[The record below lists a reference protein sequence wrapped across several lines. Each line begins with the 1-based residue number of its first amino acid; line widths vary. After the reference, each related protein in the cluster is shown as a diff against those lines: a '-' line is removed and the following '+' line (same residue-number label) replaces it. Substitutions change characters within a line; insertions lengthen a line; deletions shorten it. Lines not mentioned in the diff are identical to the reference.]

1 MQRGF
6 RHGLLTAHPREYSL
20 SDPMRTDAA
29 ADTPRRAPADTRRLR
44 ILFAGAALLGALA
57 VLLLQDVLPGRVRAL
72 VGIPCFL
79 AALIACSADIRAIRW
94 RTVAWGIG
102 LQLALAVLILRLEVG
117 GVRPGFELF
126 SALAAAAT
134 RMFSFTD
141 AGARLVCGV
150 FPAGLIFAFTG
161 LPIVIVASA
170 LSAVLY
176 HLRVLQ
182 FVVALMARLM
192 MPLMRTSGAETLSVA
207 ANVFVGQTEAPLV
220 VKPYVAG
227 MTRSE
232 LLTLMTGGLATIAG
246 SVLGVYLTL
255 GADPVALLATSVMA
269 APCSLY
275 VAKILVPETAQSATA
290 GVAVTAGRSSHANVI
305 AAAAAGAIDG
315 MRIAL
320 NIAAM
325 LIAFLALIAM
335 IDFGLGLL
343 HPGLALARIGAVVFT
358 PVAALIGVAA
368 ADVPALADLLGTK
381 LVANEFVAYVKLA
394 EEYGEV
400 LGDRSRTLATFALTG
415 FANVGSI
422 GILLGGIGAIA
433 PDRRAELAS
442 LSLRALLGGFT
453 ATLINAALA
462 ALLL

>member
-1 MQRGF
+1 
-6 RHGLLTAHPREYSL
+6 
-20 SDPMRTDAA
+20 MRTDTPAA
-29 ADTPRRAPADTRRLR
+29 TPADALRLR
-44 ILFAGAALLGALA
+44 VLCGGGALLGALV
-57 VLLLQDVLPGRVRAL
+57 VLLLQDTLPGRVRAL
-72 VGIPCFL
+72 IGVVCFI
-79 AALIACSADIRAIRW
+79 AALVACSADIRAIRW
-94 RTVAWGIG
+94 RTVGWGLG
-102 LQLALAVLILRLEVG
+102 LQLVLAVLILRLEVG

-141 AGARLVCGV
+141 AGARLVFGVLADPEALGEV
-150 FPAGLIFAFTG
+150 FPDGLIFAFTG
-161 LPIVIVASA
+161 LPIVIFASS

-176 HLRVLQ
+176 HLGVLQ
-182 FVVALMARLM
+182 YVVALMARLM

-275 VAKILVPETAQSATA
+275 VAKILLPETAQSATA
-290 GVAVTAGRSSHANVI
+290 GVAVVAGRGGHANVI
-305 AAAAAGAIDG
+305 DAAAGGAIDG
-315 MRIAL
+315 MRVAL

-335 IDFGLGLL
+335 VDFGLGLI
-343 HPGLALARIGAVVFT
+343 HPGLSLARIGAVVFT
-358 PVAALIGVAA
+358 PVAALVGVPA
-368 ADVPALADLLGTK
+368 ADVPVLADLLGTK

-394 EEYGEV
+394 QEYEAV
-400 LGDRSRTLATFALTG
+400 LGDRSRMLATFALTG

-433 PDRRAELAS
+433 PERRAELAN

-453 ATLINAALA
+453 ATLINASIA

>member
-1 MQRGF
+1 
-6 RHGLLTAHPREYSL
+6 
-20 SDPMRTDAA
+20 MRTDAVSG
-29 ADTPRRAPADTRRLR
+29 TPGPGAESLRLR
-44 ILFAGAALLGALA
+44 VLFAGAALLGAAA

-79 AALIACSADIRAIRW
+79 AALVACSADIRAIRW
-94 RTVAWGIG
+94 RTVAWGMG

-141 AGARLVCGV
+141 AGTRLVFGVLADPETLGGV
-150 FPAGLIFAFTG
+150 FPDGLIFAFTG
-161 LPIVIVASA
+161 LPIVIFASA

-182 FVVALMARLM
+182 FVVALMARVM

-275 VAKILVPETAQSATA
+275 VAKILLPETAQAATA
-290 GVAVTAGRSSHANVI
+290 GVAVTAGRGSHANI
-305 AAAAAGAIDG
+305 IDAAAGGAIDG

-335 IDFGLGLL
+335 VDFGLGLL
-343 HPGLALARIGAVVFT
+343 HPGLSLARIGAVAFT
-358 PVAALIGVAA
+358 PVAALVGVAA

-394 EEYGEV
+394 EEYGDV
-400 LGDRSRTLATFALTG
+400 LGERSRTLATFALTG

-433 PDRRAELAS
+433 PDRRAELAG

>member
-1 MQRGF
+1 MHRRQYTVSG
-6 RHGLLTAHPREYSL
+6 
-20 SDPMRTDAA
+20 PMRTDAA
-29 ADTPRRAPADTRRLR
+29 ESAPADALRLR
-44 ILFAGAALLGALA
+44 LLLGGGALLGALF
-57 VLLLQDVLPGRVRAL
+57 VLLLQDTLPGRVRAL
-72 VGIPCFL
+72 IGVVCFI
-79 AALIACSADIRAIRW
+79 AALVACSADIRAIRW
-94 RTVAWGIG
+94 RTVGWGIA
-102 LQLALAVLILRLEVG
+102 LQLVLAVLILRLEIG

-141 AGARLVCGV
+141 AGTRLVFGVLADPEALGRV
-150 FPAGLIFAFTG
+150 FPDGLIFAFTG
-161 LPIVIVASA
+161 LPIVIFASA

-176 HLRVLQ
+176 HLGVLQ

-207 ANVFVGQTEAPLV
+207 ANVFIGQTEAPLV

-275 VAKILVPETAQSATA
+275 VAKILLPETAQSATA
-290 GVAVTAGRSSHANVI
+290 GVAVVARRGGHANVI
-305 AAAAAGAIDG
+305 DAAAGGAIDG
-315 MRIAL
+315 MRVAL

-335 IDFGLGLL
+335 VDFGLGLI
-343 HPGLALARIGAVVFT
+343 HPGLSLARIGAVVFT
-358 PVAALIGVAA
+358 PVAALVGVAA

-394 EEYGEV
+394 QEYEAV
-400 LGDRSRTLATFALTG
+400 LSERSRMLATFALTG

-433 PDRRAELAS
+433 PERRAELAG

-453 ATLINAALA
+453 ATLINAAIA
-462 ALLL
+462 ALLI

>member
-1 MQRGF
+1 
-6 RHGLLTAHPREYSL
+6 
-20 SDPMRTDAA
+20 MRTDTPAA
-29 ADTPRRAPADTRRLR
+29 TPADALRLR
-44 ILFAGAALLGALA
+44 VLCGGGALLGALV
-57 VLLLQDVLPGRVRAL
+57 VLLLQDTLPGRVRAL
-72 VGIPCFL
+72 IGVVCFI
-79 AALIACSADIRAIRW
+79 AALVACSADIRAIRW
-94 RTVAWGIG
+94 RTVGWGLG
-102 LQLALAVLILRLEVG
+102 LQLVLAVLILRLEVG

-141 AGARLVCGV
+141 AGARLVFGVLADPETLGEV
-150 FPAGLIFAFTG
+150 FPDGLIFAFTG
-161 LPIVIVASA
+161 LPIVIFASS

-182 FVVALMARLM
+182 YVVALMARLM

-275 VAKILVPETAQSATA
+275 VAKILLPETAQSATA
-290 GVAVTAGRSSHANVI
+290 GVAVVAGRGGHANVI
-305 AAAAAGAIDG
+305 DAAAGGAIDG
-315 MRIAL
+315 MRVAL

-335 IDFGLGLL
+335 VDFGLGLI
-343 HPGLALARIGAVVFT
+343 HPGLSLARIGAVVFT
-358 PVAALIGVAA
+358 PVAALVGVPA
-368 ADVPALADLLGTK
+368 ADVPVLADLLGTK

-394 EEYGEV
+394 QEYEAV
-400 LGDRSRTLATFALTG
+400 LGDRSRMLATFALTG

-433 PDRRAELAS
+433 PERRAELAN

-453 ATLINAALA
+453 ATLINASIA

>member
-1 MQRGF
+1 
-6 RHGLLTAHPREYSL
+6 
-20 SDPMRTDAA
+20 MRTDADSATREPGPPA
-29 ADTPRRAPADTRRLR
+29 ARRLR
-44 ILFAGAALLGALA
+44 ILVAGGALLGAA
-57 VLLLQDVLPGRVRAL
+57 IVLLLLDVLPGRVRAL
-72 VGIPCFL
+72 IGVVCFIATL
-79 AALIACSADIRAIRW
+79 VACSSDIRAIRW
-94 RTVAWGIG
+94 RTVGWGIG
-102 LQLALAVLILRLEVG
+102 LQLLLAVFILRLEIG

-141 AGARLVCGV
+141 AGTRLVFGVLADPETLGQV
-150 FPAGLIFAFTG
+150 FPDGLIFAFTG
-161 LPIVIVASA
+161 LPIVIFASA

-176 HLRVLQ
+176 HLGVLQ
-182 FVVALMARLM
+182 FVVAIMARLM
-192 MPLMRTSGAETLSVA
+192 MPLMGTSGAETLSVA

-246 SVLGVYLTL
+246 SVLGVYLSL
-255 GADPVALLATSVMA
+255 GADPVALLTTSVMA

-275 VAKILVPETAQSATA
+275 VAKILMPETGQSATA
-290 GVAVTAGRSSHANVI
+290 GVAVVTGRGSHANIVD
-305 AAAAAGAIDG
+305 AVAGGAIDG
-315 MRIAL
+315 MRVAL

-335 IDFGLGLL
+335 VDFGLGLI
-343 HPGLALARIGAVVFT
+343 HPGLSLARIGAVVFT
-358 PVAALIGVAA
+358 PVAALVGVAA
-368 ADVPALADLLGTK
+368 ADVPVLADLLGTK

-394 EEYGEV
+394 EEYEAV

-433 PDRRAELAS
+433 PERRAELAG

-453 ATLINAALA
+453 ATLINAAIA

>member
-1 MQRGF
+1 
-6 RHGLLTAHPREYSL
+6 
-20 SDPMRTDAA
+20 MRTDTPAA
-29 ADTPRRAPADTRRLR
+29 TPADALRLR
-44 ILFAGAALLGALA
+44 VLCGGGALLGALV
-57 VLLLQDVLPGRVRAL
+57 VLLLQDTLPGRVRAL
-72 VGIPCFL
+72 IGVVCFI
-79 AALIACSADIRAIRW
+79 AALVACSADIRAIRW
-94 RTVAWGIG
+94 RTVGWGLG
-102 LQLALAVLILRLEVG
+102 LQLVLAVLILRLEVG

-141 AGARLVCGV
+141 AGARLVFGVLADPETLGEV
-150 FPAGLIFAFTG
+150 FPDGLIFAFTG
-161 LPIVIVASA
+161 LPIVIFASS

-176 HLRVLQ
+176 HLGVLQ
-182 FVVALMARLM
+182 YVVALMARLM

-275 VAKILVPETAQSATA
+275 VAKILLPETAQSATA
-290 GVAVTAGRSSHANVI
+290 GVAVVAGRGGHANVI
-305 AAAAAGAIDG
+305 DAAAGGAIDG
-315 MRIAL
+315 MRVAL

-335 IDFGLGLL
+335 VDFGLGLI
-343 HPGLALARIGAVVFT
+343 HPGLSLARIGAVVFT
-358 PVAALIGVAA
+358 PVAALVGVPA
-368 ADVPALADLLGTK
+368 ADVPVLADLLGTK

-394 EEYGEV
+394 QEYEAV
-400 LGDRSRTLATFALTG
+400 LGDRSRMLATFALTG

-433 PDRRAELAS
+433 PERRAELAN

-453 ATLINAALA
+453 ATLINASIA

>member
-1 MQRGF
+1 
-6 RHGLLTAHPREYSL
+6 
-20 SDPMRTDAA
+20 MRTDADSGPA
-29 ADTPRRAPADTRRLR
+29 RADTRRLR
-44 ILFAGAALLGALA
+44 ALCAGGALLGAAA
-57 VLLLQDVLPGRVRAL
+57 VLLLLDVLPGRVRAL
-72 VGIPCFL
+72 IGVVCFI
-79 AALIACSADIRAIRW
+79 AALVSCSSDIRAIRW
-94 RTVAWGIG
+94 RTVGWGIG
-102 LQLALAVLILRLEVG
+102 LQLLLAVLILRLEVG

-141 AGARLVCGV
+141 AGTRLVFGVLADPETLGRV
-150 FPAGLIFAFTG
+150 FPDGLIFAFTG
-161 LPIVIVASA
+161 LPIVIFASA

-176 HLRVLQ
+176 HLGVLQ

-275 VAKILVPETAQSATA
+275 VAKILMPETEQSATA
-290 GVAVTAGRSSHANVI
+290 GVAVMAGRGGHANVI
-305 AAAAAGAIDG
+305 DAAAGGAIDG
-315 MRIAL
+315 MRIVL

-335 IDFGLGLL
+335 VDFGLGLL
-343 HPGLALARIGAVVFT
+343 HPSLSLARVGTVVFT
-358 PVAALIGVAA
+358 PVAALVGMPA

-381 LVANEFVAYVKLA
+381 LVANEFVAYVKFA
-394 EEYGEV
+394 EEYEAV
-400 LGDRSRTLATFALTG
+400 LGERSRMLATFALTG

-433 PDRRAELAS
+433 PERRAELAS

>member
-1 MQRGF
+1 
-6 RHGLLTAHPREYSL
+6 
-20 SDPMRTDAA
+20 MRTDADSATREPGPPA
-29 ADTPRRAPADTRRLR
+29 ARRLR
-44 ILFAGAALLGALA
+44 ILAAGGALLGAA
-57 VLLLQDVLPGRVRAL
+57 IVLLLLEVLPGRVRAL
-72 VGIPCFL
+72 FGVVCFI
-79 AALIACSADIRAIRW
+79 AALVACSADIRAIRW
-94 RTVAWGIG
+94 RTVGWGIG
-102 LQLALAVLILRLEVG
+102 LQLLLAVLILRLEVG
-117 GVRPGFELF
+117 GVRPGFELV
-126 SALAAAAT
+126 SALAAAAA

-141 AGARLVCGV
+141 AGTRLVFGVLADPETLGQV
-150 FPAGLIFAFTG
+150 FPDGLIFAFTG
-161 LPIVIVASA
+161 LPIVIFASA

-182 FVVALMARLM
+182 FMVALMARLM
-192 MPLMRTSGAETLSVA
+192 MPLMATSGAETLSVA

-246 SVLGVYLTL
+246 SVLGVYLSL
-255 GADPVALLATSVMA
+255 GADPVALLTTSVMA

-275 VAKILVPETAQSATA
+275 VAKILMPETEQSATA
-290 GVAVTAGRSSHANVI
+290 GVAVVAGRGSHANIVD
-305 AAAAAGAIDG
+305 AAAGGAIDG
-315 MRIAL
+315 MRVAL

-335 IDFGLGLL
+335 VDFGLGLL
-343 HPGLALARIGAVVFT
+343 HPDLSLARAGAVLFT
-358 PVAALIGVAA
+358 PVAALVGVPA

-394 EEYGEV
+394 EEYEAV
-400 LGDRSRTLATFALTG
+400 LGDRSRMLAAFALTG

-433 PDRRAELAS
+433 PERRAELAS

-453 ATLINAALA
+453 ATLINAAIA
-462 ALLL
+462 ALLI

>member
-1 MQRGF
+1 M
-6 RHGLLTAHPREYSL
+6 
-20 SDPMRTDAA
+20 
-29 ADTPRRAPADTRRLR
+29 
-44 ILFAGAALLGALA
+44 
-57 VLLLQDVLPGRVRAL
+57 
-72 VGIPCFL
+72 
-79 AALIACSADIRAIRW
+79 
-94 RTVAWGIG
+94 
-102 LQLALAVLILRLEVG
+102 
-117 GVRPGFELF
+117 RPGFELF

-141 AGARLVCGV
+141 AGTRLVFGVLADPETLGGV
-150 FPAGLIFAFTG
+150 FPDGLIFAFTG
-161 LPIVIVASA
+161 LPIVIFASA

-182 FVVALMARLM
+182 FVVALMARVM

-275 VAKILVPETAQSATA
+275 VAKILLPETAQAATA
-290 GVAVTAGRSSHANVI
+290 GVAVTAGRGSHANVI
-305 AAAAAGAIDG
+305 DAAAGGAIDG

-335 IDFGLGLL
+335 VDFGLGLL
-343 HPGLALARIGAVVFT
+343 HPGLSLARVGAVVFT
-358 PVAALIGVAA
+358 PVAALVGVAA

-394 EEYGEV
+394 EEYGDV
-400 LGDRSRTLATFALTG
+400 LGERSRTLATFALTG

-433 PDRRAELAS
+433 PDRRAELAG

>member
-1 MQRGF
+1 
-6 RHGLLTAHPREYSL
+6 
-20 SDPMRTDAA
+20 MRTETASA
-29 ADTPRRAPADTRRLR
+29 APASTPAGNRRPRALAAGCA
-44 ILFAGAALLGALA
+44 LAGAAAA
-57 VLLLQDVLPGRVRAL
+57 LLLLDVLPGRARAL
-72 VGIPCFL
+72 IGVPCFL
-79 AALIACSADIRAIRW
+79 AVLVACSADIRAIRW
-94 RTVAWGIG
+94 RTVGWGIG
-102 LQLALAVLILRLEVG
+102 LQLLLAVLILRLEVG

-126 SALAAAAT
+126 SLLAAAAA

-141 AGARLVCGV
+141 AGTRLVFGVLADPEALGEV
-150 FPAGLIFAFTG
+150 FPDGMIFAFTG
-161 LPIVIVASA
+161 LPIVIFASA

-176 HLRVLQ
+176 HLGVLQ
-182 FVVALMARLM
+182 FVVAQIARLM
-192 MPLMRTSGAETLSVA
+192 RPLLGTSGAETLSAA

-232 LLTLMTGGLATIAG
+232 LLTLMVGGLATIAG

-269 APCSLY
+269 APCALY
-275 VAKILVPETAQSATA
+275 VAKILLPESARPATA
-290 GVAVTAGRSSHANVI
+290 GAVVSAGRGSHANIVD
-305 AAAAAGAIDG
+305 AAAGGAIDG
-315 MRIAL
+315 MRIAF

-335 IDFGLGLL
+335 VDFGLGLL
-343 HPGLALARIGAVVFT
+343 HPRLSLAAVGTVLFM
-358 PVAALIGVAA
+358 PVAALLGAPA

-381 LVANEFVAYVKLA
+381 LVTNEFVAYVKLM
-394 EEYGEV
+394 EEYDGV
-400 LGDRSRTLATFALTG
+400 LADRSRVLATFALTG

-433 PDRRAELAS
+433 PRRRAELAG
-442 LSLRALLGGFT
+442 LSARALLGGFT